1 MAGPGLLGGTCLGP
15 GVAESS
21 GSLKVANLLVG
32 GTMSLPGSLLGLR
45 HPSTGAKPVGKPV
58 GRPRSPG

>member
-1 MAGPGLLGGTCLGP
+1 MAGPGLSGGTCLCP

-45 HPSTGAKPVGKPV
+45 HPSTGAKRLV